1 MPNNYAK
8 KSKKF
13 FSTLC
18 STFHHFNCV
27 TLNKN
32 LNSQF
37 YKNWLCNLCA
47 DSTFPFQTVSD
58 SEQDKLFSFDLDFS
72 NLNPIYLND
81 VFKNAD
87 DNDNELNINDTYID
101 TNEAKVILRQN
112 RTKQFSSLCVNARL
126 LVNPTNFAKF

>member
-1 MPNNYAK
+1 MNC
-8 KSKKF
+8 
-13 FSTLC
+13 TLC
-18 STFHHFNCV
+18 STFYHFNCV
-27 TLNKN
+27 NLNKN

-58 SEQDKLFSFDLDFS
+58 SELDKLFSFNLDFP
-72 NLNPIYLND
+72 NLNPTYLND

-87 DNDNELNINDTYID
+87 DNDDEMNINDTYID
-101 TNEAKVILRQN
+101 TNEAKVILKQN
-112 RTKQFSSLCVNARL
+112 RTKQFSSLCVNARS